1 MLVVFDIGSSFVFN
15 VVLGLF
21 ISVILISLVLLVLL
35 LVGVFV
41 LVLEPIMISFKP
53 FVSEKVEMTC
63 DLRNLNGQKLN
74 NIKHIRNAV
83 INAASQ

>member
-41 LVLEPIMISFKP
+41 LVLEPMIISFKP
-53 FVSEKVEMTC
+53 FDNE
-63 DLRNLNGQKLN
+63 
-74 NIKHIRNAV
+74 
-83 INAASQ
+83 